1 MLSGEFPVY
10 GRGRRK
16 AVELLA
22 LGPGAQVLDVGC
34 GTGLNFA
41 LLQERIGP
49 DGILLGIDRSPGM
62 LRRARRRAERSGWD
76 NVLLFQAD
84 ATTFRPAAVG
94 ACAVA
99 HGGRAQFDAALATY
113 SLSLMPSWED
123 AWERMLALSAPG
135 ASLAV
140 VDMQEPTGKFTAA
153 APLARLACRLG
164 GSDIAAHPWTAVER
178 GLSDLRSASVR
189 GGHIQ
194 VRTGRYSTGGG
205 TPPGT

>member
-1 MLSGEFPVY
+1 MDLLDL
-10 GRGRRK
+10 RR
-16 AVELLA
+16 
-22 LGPGAQVLDVGC
+22 GAQVLDVGC

-49 DGILLGIDRSPGM
+49 AGMILGIDRSPGM
-62 LRRARRRAERSGWD
+62 LRRARRRAERSGWA
-76 NVLLFQAD
+76 NVLLVRAD
-84 ATTFRPAAVG
+84 ATTLRPAAVG

-99 HGGRAQFDAALATY
+99 HGGRALSDAALATY

-123 AWERMLALSAPG
+123 AWERMLALSSPG
-135 ASLAV
+135 ASVAV
-140 VDMQEPTGKFTAA
+140 VDMQEPTGRFAAA

-178 GLSDLRSASVR
+178 GLPDLRSASVR

-194 VRTGRYSTGGG
+194 IRTGRHSTGGG
-205 TPPGT
+205 TPTGT